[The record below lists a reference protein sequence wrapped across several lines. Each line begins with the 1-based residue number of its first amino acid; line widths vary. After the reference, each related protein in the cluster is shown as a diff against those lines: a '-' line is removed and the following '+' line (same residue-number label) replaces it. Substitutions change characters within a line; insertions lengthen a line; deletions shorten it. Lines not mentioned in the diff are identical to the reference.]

1 MGFPP
6 QYAEGLVRGSNLV
19 NIFRSIAT
27 SRSIRSSTKKSSRR
41 KARIWKSAGNSSRSI
56 KRNLRRPAS
65 RSKSKPNRKLKNP
78 KTRRKSRNHS
88 RQQSPSQWPSPRP
101 SPTLSPRS
109 STLHCHWLTRSRSK
123 LTRKSELT
131 MAQLPKSTTGLKASR
146 MLTSSLS
153 YRKGQLP
160 SS

>member
-41 KARIWKSAGNSSRSI
+41 KARIWKSAGNSLRSI

-65 RSKSKPNRKLKNP
+65 RSKSKPNRNL

-109 STLHCHWLTRSRSK
+109 STLHCHWLTRSHSK